1 MNQCHISGVVVAVCL
16 CVLLQ
21 TASASLYYT
30 GYSPALYGWNQP
42 STDFFGNFSGGS
54 LVMPI
59 FRKSFVSFSQINS
72 MIVSFFISG
81 NSDTFSLQLSR
92 CSVCYLPKLFLLKLT
107 GISMILQW
115 CWFYCMWPKMSWRA
129 DGWDNL
135 TCGEETRNLQ
145 NTRLFPVL
153 VYEYW
158 IILLYLM
165 WSSFNPCASFSGTL
179 IRHPTCLEE
188 KLCP

>member
-1 MNQCHISGVVVAVCL
+1 MKSENTLIFFFRYCFVSFNLTIMNQCHISGVVVAVCL

-59 FRKSFVSFSQINS
+59 FRKSLVSLLKLILWL
-72 MIVSFFISG
+72 SFLIS
-81 NSDTFSLQLSR
+81 SILDAFSLQLSR
-92 CSVCYLPKLFLLKLT
+92 CSVCYLPKFCLLKLT
-107 GISMILQW
+107 FFSIILQW

-129 DGWDNL
+129 DG
-135 TCGEETRNLQ
+135 
-145 NTRLFPVL
+145 
-153 VYEYW
+153 
-158 IILLYLM
+158 
-165 WSSFNPCASFSGTL
+165 
-179 IRHPTCLEE
+179 
-188 KLCP
+188 